1 MELKTLKIDYQNIL
15 FNQVDKTEQLIQKE
29 INYDN
34 QLYEQ
39 VLYKIEFYYTQ
50 NGIEYQ
56 ALAINLD
63 VTV

>member
-39 VLYKIEFYYTQ
+39 VLDKIKFYYTQ

-56 ALAINLD
+56 ALGINLD

>member
-1 MELKTLKIDYQNIL
+1 MELKTLKTDYQNIL

-39 VLYKIEFYYTQ
+39 VLDKIEFYYTQ

-56 ALAINLD
+56 ALGINLD

>member
-1 MELKTLKIDYQNIL
+1 MELTNLNTNYQSILSSQVNKI
-15 FNQVDKTEQLIQKE
+15 EQLIQKE

-39 VLYKIEFYYTQ
+39 VLDKIEFYYTQ
-50 NGIEYQ
+50 NGIQYQ
-56 ALAINLD
+56 ALGINLD